1 MLLYPIP
8 SPAVLEPGKDQVQ
21 SYIAEMNPKILPPPA
36 RKATNPLEL
45 LQVAISTGRRRAQA
59 KHILQ
64 LPDDPVILTHSCMTC
79 TFQGVNTAHLY
90 LMDQLSALISCSPPP
105 TPLPMNRNRRADDL
119 GALMLPSG
127 STGFSKALDCA
138 EPRRF
143 LDLVDRHRIFLGFA
157 PNLFLALLYDRICR
171 STPKQEAQPA
181 PTWGLSGLRCVFSGG
196 EPTVRQLLPRLVH
209 HVRQRLPRCPRQLY
223 ITGRFNNTLL
233 LNGETIFP
241 VEVECSL
248 EQLRSGRCPSHTFIS
263 KEPRSVCSPDPTSGV
278 LDPER
283 EVQETSIQAHRQVTA
298 QLPPRPPSIP
308 YSPSR
313 LRAPRR
319 QSGRRQRDHLSLQP
333 GPLLPRLLHR
343 HPGPAPDVRGCLT
356 PPDLLMEPT
365 VADLARCF
373 ASQEHSSPSRNTE
386 DTTHEYVAMIPLQLS
401 GPQTPLWLVHS
412 ASGNVLIFANI
423 ARCPRLPSG
432 LSPLARKCGSWA
444 RWDGPPDIA
453 DLVSRLTWNKGL
465 VMVGYFYELNDEP

>member
-1 MLLYPIP
+1 
-8 SPAVLEPGKDQVQ
+8 
-21 SYIAEMNPKILPPPA
+21 
-36 RKATNPLEL
+36 
-45 LQVAISTGRRRAQA
+45 
-59 KHILQ
+59 
-64 LPDDPVILTHSCMTC
+64 
-79 TFQGVNTAHLY
+79 
-90 LMDQLSALISCSPPP
+90 
-105 TPLPMNRNRRADDL
+105 MNRNRRADDL

-157 PNLFLALLYDRICR
+157 PNFFLALLYDRICR

-196 EPTVRQLLPRLVH
+196 EPTVRQLLRLVH

-248 EQLRSGRCPSHTFIS
+248 EQVRIPDLTSSFALVFAHLAPDAHLRPTAQLRSGRCPSHTIIS
-263 KEPRSVCSPDPTSGV
+263 KEPRSVRSPDPTSGV

-283 EVQETSIQAHRQVTA
+283 EVHETSIQAHRQVTA

-333 GPLLPRLLHR
+333 RPPLPRTS
-343 HPGPAPDVRGCLT
+343 T
-356 PPDLLMEPT
+356 PSPRTCSRRSVL
-365 VADLARCF
+365 
-373 ASQEHSSPSRNTE
+373 SYPSRPSQGT
-386 DTTHEYVAMIPLQLS
+386 DYTTHEYDAIIPLQLS
-401 GPQTPLWLVHS
+401 GPKTPLWLVHP
-412 ASGNVLIFANI
+412 ASGNVLIFA
-423 ARCPRLPSG
+423 S
-432 LSPLARKCGSWA
+432 LARA
-444 RWDGPPDIA
+444 RD
-453 DLVSRLTWNKGL
+453 R
-465 VMVGYFYELNDEP
+465 

>member
-1 MLLYPIP
+1 MLLHPIP

-45 LQVAISTGRRRAQA
+45 LHRAARLSAAARCALDANLGVKPPQRDTVFLLHFDPHDENIRWAQA

-64 LPDDPVILTHSCMTC
+64 LPGDPVILTHSCMTC

-90 LMDQLSALISCSPPP
+90 LMDQLSALISYSPTP

-119 GALMLPSG
+119 RALMLPSG

-157 PNLFLALLYDRICR
+157 PNFFLALLYDRICR

-196 EPTVRQLLPRLVH
+196 EPTVRQLLLRLVH

-248 EQLRSGRCPSHTFIS
+248 EQVRIPDLTSSFTLVFAHLAPDAHLRPTAQLRSGPCSSHAVIS
-263 KEPRSVCSPDPTSGV
+263 KEPRSVCPPDPTSGA

-283 EVQETSIQAHRQVTA
+283 EAHE
-298 QLPPRPPSIP
+298 P
-308 YSPSR
+308 
-313 LRAPRR
+313 
-319 QSGRRQRDHLSLQP
+319 LQP
-333 GPLLPRLLHR
+333 GLSSLDFYTVTQDLHQTFGAVLPLPTFSGNRLLPIL
-343 HPGPAPDVRGCLT
+343 
-356 PPDLLMEPT
+356 PT
-365 VADLARCF
+365 
-373 ASQEHSSPSRNTE
+373 ASISQ
-386 DTTHEYVAMIPLQLS
+386 
-401 GPQTPLWLVHS
+401 
-412 ASGNVLIFANI
+412 
-423 ARCPRLPSG
+423 
-432 LSPLARKCGSWA
+432 
-444 RWDGPPDIA
+444 
-453 DLVSRLTWNKGL
+453 
-465 VMVGYFYELNDEP
+465 

>member
-1 MLLYPIP
+1 
-8 SPAVLEPGKDQVQ
+8 
-21 SYIAEMNPKILPPPA
+21 
-36 RKATNPLEL
+36 
-45 LQVAISTGRRRAQA
+45 
-59 KHILQ
+59 
-64 LPDDPVILTHSCMTC
+64 
-79 TFQGVNTAHLY
+79 
-90 LMDQLSALISCSPPP
+90 
-105 TPLPMNRNRRADDL
+105 MNRNRRADDL

-157 PNLFLALLYDRICR
+157 PNFFLALLYDRICR

-196 EPTVRQLLPRLVH
+196 EPTVRQLLLRLVH

-248 EQLRSGRCPSHTFIS
+248 EQVRIPDLTSSFTLVFAHLAPDAHLRPTAQLRSGRCPSHTIIS
-263 KEPRSVCSPDPTSGV
+263 KEPRSVRSPDPTSGV

-283 EVQETSIQAHRQVTA
+283 EVHETSIQAHRQVTA

-319 QSGRRQRDHLSLQP
+319 QSGRRQLS
-333 GPLLPRLLHR
+333 
-343 HPGPAPDVRGCLT
+343 PAPEIAKRLESAGEEVRFLGAL
-356 PPDLLMEPT
+356 
-365 VADLARCF
+365 
-373 ASQEHSSPSRNTE
+373 
-386 DTTHEYVAMIPLQLS
+386 
-401 GPQTPLWLVHS
+401 
-412 ASGNVLIFANI
+412 
-423 ARCPRLPSG
+423 
-432 LSPLARKCGSWA
+432 
-444 RWDGPPDIA
+444 DGPPDIA
-453 DLVSRLTWNKGL
+453 DLVSRLTWNEGL
-465 VMVGYFYELNDEP
+465 MMVGYSYELIDEPRCVALMSDLIAMTTWKGPYDDDYKEEE